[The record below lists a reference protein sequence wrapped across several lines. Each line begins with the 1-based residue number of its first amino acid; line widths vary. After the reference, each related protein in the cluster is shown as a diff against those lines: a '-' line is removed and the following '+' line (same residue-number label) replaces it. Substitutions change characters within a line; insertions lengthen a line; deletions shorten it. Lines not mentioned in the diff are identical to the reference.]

1 MIVRSAVLARPLSM
15 VEVAAAQLVPCGGGG
30 PAVSAGQDASPGLLA
45 RLQAVPDPRSPQGRR
60 YRLATL
66 LAIGVCALSTPGYDS
81 LTAVAEWA
89 RRAGQ
94 DVLAR
99 LGAPFDPWSGRY
111 LAPDEGTL
119 REVFARVDPGALA
132 AAGFARL
139 KDLIPPAAGRLAPD
153 GVPEREQ
160 RRAGK
165 ATHERQRPVRPPRR
179 VAYAA
184 DGKCLRGALRPD
196 GTQVHVLSA
205 VRHHDALTAASR
217 EIAAKTNEIPELPR
231 LLDQLDDTDVVGA
244 VFTMDALH
252 AQRSHARYIVEQR
265 NAHYLITIKDNQPN
279 LAAQLRALPWKD
291 VPVVHR
297 SGGRGH
303 GREEQRLVQV
313 VTVSRL
319 LFPHARQ
326 VMRVVRKRREFGA
339 KHWSTE
345 TVYAIT
351 DLTAEQARADELAGW
366 LRGHWIIE
374 NSAHWIRDVVFRE
387 DQGKVRT
394 RNAPAVLAALR
405 DIVRTALR
413 KAGWTNTASARRAHL
428 NPADV
433 LTLHGIP

>member
-1 MIVRSAVLARPLSM
+1 VLAGPLSCIEFPGALLPSTSGGDLA
-15 VEVAAAQLVPCGGGG
+15 VYAGGG
-30 PAVSAGQDASPGLLA
+30 PDRGLLA
-45 RLQAVPDPRSPQGRR
+45 RLEAVPDPRSPRGRR

-139 KDLIPPAAGRLAPD
+139 KSLIPPAAETRAPD
-153 GVPEREQ
+153 GVGEREQ
-160 RRAGK
+160 RRAAK
-165 ATHERQRPVRPPRR
+165 SARERDRPVRPARR
-179 VAYAA
+179 IAFAV
-184 DGKCLRGALRPD
+184 DGKCLRGAYRPD
-196 GTQVHVLSA
+196 GSQVNVLSM

-217 EIAAKTNEIPELPR
+217 EIAAKTNEIPEFPR
-231 LLDQLDDTDVVGA
+231 LLDQLEDAEVAGA

-252 AQRSHARYIVEQR
+252 AQRETARYLVEQR
-265 NAHYLITIKDNQPN
+265 HAHYLITIKDNQPT
-279 LAAQLRALPWKD
+279 LAAQLRALPWKH
-291 VPVVHR
+291 VPVLHR
-297 SGGRGH
+297 SHGRGH
-303 GREEQRLVQV
+303 GREEQRMVQV
-313 VTVSRL
+313 VTVKGL
-319 LFPHARQ
+319 LFPHASQ
-326 VMRVVRKRREFGA
+326 VMRVVRKRRTPGT
-339 KHWSTE
+339 KRWSTE

-351 DLTAEQARADELAGW
+351 DLTAEQATATELAGW
-366 LRGHWIIE
+366 LRGHWTIE
-374 NSAHWIRDVVFRE
+374 NSAHWVRDVVFHE
-387 DQGKVRT
+387 DDSKVRT

-413 KAGWTNTASARRAHL
+413 KAGWANTASARRAHL
-428 NPADV
+428 NPTDV